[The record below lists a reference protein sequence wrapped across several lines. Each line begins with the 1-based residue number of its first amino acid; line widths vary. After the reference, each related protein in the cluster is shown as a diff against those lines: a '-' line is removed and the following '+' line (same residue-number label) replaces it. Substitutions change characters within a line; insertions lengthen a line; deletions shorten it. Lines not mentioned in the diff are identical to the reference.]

1 MQRSLKDH
9 ISQLEQLI
17 KTLDDQLVQP
27 DLSEAERLRFTAEIR
42 TAQLALLH
50 YRHAYALETAVA

>member
-42 TAQLALLH
+42 TAQQKI
-50 YRHAYALETAVA
+50 EQQGCP